1 MPHITRFASLRLL
14 RLIAACASGLVI
26 SMPAAAEV
34 YKCADAQ
41 GKVSYSGT
49 PCAAG
54 SVRQQAV
61 NAAPAA
67 AGIDGV
73 TRGAA
78 SAPSNTA
85 SASAATPEKFCP
97 SERDIANLENRSTS
111 ITLDDKARAFIRE
124 EVRRARACSREDTR
138 YTREDWARVE
148 RGIDAQNR
156 SLERDREEGRAAA
169 LDTHSVS
176 ASAQERERIENEK
189 NREALREAERQRD
202 AAIQDAAWRPVAR
215 CDATACWDKGGNR
228 YGKAANGNYVNA
240 AGQACSLNGSK
251 LHCQ

>member
-1 MPHITRFASLRLL
+1 MQLPSRFLRGSL
-14 RLIAACASGLVI
+14 AACACWLLCAT
-26 SMPAAAEV
+26 PAFAEV

-49 PCAAG
+49 PCAAS

-61 NAAPAA
+61 NASPASAGIGGVSSDASSTPRANSAPA
-67 AGIDGV
+67 
-73 TRGAA
+73 T
-78 SAPSNTA
+78 APA
-85 SASAATPEKFCP
+85 PEKFCP
-97 SERDIANLENRSTS
+97 SERDISNLENRATS
-111 ITLDDKARAFIRE
+111 ITLDDKARAFIRD
-124 EVRRARACSREDTR
+124 EVRRARACSREDTH

-169 LDTHSVS
+169 IDTHSVS

-189 NREALREAERQRD
+189 NREALREAERQRE

-215 CDATACWDKGGNR
+215 CDNSACWDKGGNR
-228 YGKAANGNYVNA
+228 YGKSANGNYLSP
-240 AGQACSLNGSK
+240 AGQACTLNGSR